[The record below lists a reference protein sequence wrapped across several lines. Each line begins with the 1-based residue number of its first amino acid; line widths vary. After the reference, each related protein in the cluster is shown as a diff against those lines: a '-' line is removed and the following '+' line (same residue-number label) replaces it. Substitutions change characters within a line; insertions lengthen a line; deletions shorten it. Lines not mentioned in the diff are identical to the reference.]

1 MSNVSTFG
9 AFTMAKLGIYAS
21 QKAMQVTGNN
31 ISNINTPGYTRQ
43 SLDLDSLYIGGA
55 DRYTSKWDAKLGSG
69 VMVSGVSQIRSPYLD
84 IRYRTEYSTT
94 GLKEKLLDGLSALT
108 TIFDEVGKGEDGE
121 GIMEA
126 ALQNLIDQMER
137 YHNDGA
143 GESTFDEIFQA
154 AAEQVTTIFN
164 SYSKRLENAY
174 NDQKAALQR
183 DVEKVNGILSD
194 IQKLNNSIRK
204 AEIHGSNALE
214 LKDERNMLID
224 ELSYYV
230 RINVVY
236 DEEDIGSGVKVEKLM
251 IRLDSGDN
259 NLDTTNDG
267 ALLIDGKYATQ
278 LKMPDVNV
286 PEKNPAPA
294 FVGDFKTTL
303 DALRDVAG
311 RPKMLVEGEQATAV
325 AGPFVQ
331 LQNPGDSFQAGDPA
345 TELGGKKYPING
357 GTLEEQLRD
366 FVRQYNE
373 DAANKDWIAA
383 LNMDKNGIV
392 FKSVQ
397 KGVSPVQTPLQNDGE
412 LKIKNPNT
420 GEDYS
425 VMINGTINV
434 NSTLEAQLNTFIK
447 AYNADK
453 ENQVAGRT
461 AMLSETGDKIIFIDG
476 KQQPVA
482 DASKPAGST
491 LFNHGVTPIPD
502 PDNRELELTDNDL
515 YGGLQAER
523 EMLTEKGEFATSD
536 DILADPQ
543 ASTKRGIPYFQKLWD
558 AMANKFATALNDAN
572 TLEDANGDLKKF
584 GGDGTN
590 KDDYIV
596 KPENYYETK
605 IDEKTGEKVF
615 VLADGKTMPMTDANG
630 NYDFTMY
637 KDKDGKDLRV
647 VREQYRGGTLFS
659 NSGDGDDTK
668 GITAGNISISYSW
681 AKNIVC
687 AMKSRTDSDTDQ
699 STMNSGLRHLTSILK
714 DNNLAYKLSD
724 IDPNFAQGNP
734 DGNKDVTYFTGS
746 FSDFLTK
753 ICSRLGTDTSTVLAE
768 YSNSLS
774 SLNEVTVDRDS
785 VSGVDL
791 NDEAIAMMQYNKS
804 YGAACRY
811 LTQLDEMIDKLIN
824 GTAL

>member
-43 SLDLDSLYIGGA
+43 TLDLDSLYIGGA
-55 DRYTSKWDAKLGSG
+55 DRFTSKWDAKMGSG
-69 VMVSGVSQIRSPYLD
+69 VLVTGVSQIRSPYLD

-94 GLKEKLLDGLSALT
+94 GLKEKMLDGLSALT

-126 ALQNLIDQMER
+126 ALQNMIDQMER

-143 GESTFDEIFQA
+143 GEATFDEIFRA
-154 AAEQVTTIFN
+154 AAAQVTSIFN

-183 DVEKVNGILSD
+183 DVQKVNGILSD

-204 AEIHGSNALE
+204 SEIHGSNALE
-214 LKDERNMLID
+214 LKDERNLLID

-230 RINVVY
+230 RINVIY
-236 DEEDIGSGVKVEKLM
+236 DQEDIGSGVMVEKLM
-251 IRLDSGDN
+251 IRLDSGDE
-259 NLDTTNDG
+259 NLGTSHDG
-267 ALLIDGKYATQ
+267 TLLIDGKYATQ
-278 LKMPDVNV
+278 LKMPDVNI

-294 FVGDFKTTL
+294 VVGDFKTTL
-303 DALRDVAG
+303 DVLRDVAG

-325 AGPFVQ
+325 AGPFVK
-331 LQNPGDSFQAGDPA
+331 LEPPNDSFQVGDAA
-345 TELGGKKYPING
+345 TELGGKKYPVSG
-357 GTLEEQLRD
+357 DTLEAQLRD
-366 FVRQYNE
+366 FVKQYNE
-373 DAANKDWIAA
+373 DADNKDWIAA

-392 FKSVQ
+392 FKSAQ
-397 KGVSPVQTPLQNDGE
+397 KGISPIQTPLQNDGE
-412 LKIKNPNT
+412 LKITNPNT
-420 GEDYS
+420 GEDYA

-434 NSTLEAQLNTFIK
+434 NSTLKAQLETFVK

-453 ENQVAGRT
+453 DHQTAGST
-461 AMLSETGDKIIFIDG
+461 AMLSENGTQIIFIDS
-476 KQQPVA
+476 KQEPVA
-482 DASKPAGST
+482 DTSVPAGST
-491 LFNHGVTPIPD
+491 LFNPGVKPVPD
-502 PDNRELELTDNDL
+502 PDNLEVVLSDTDL

-523 EMLTEKGEFATSD
+523 EMLTEKGGFATSD
-536 DILADPQ
+536 EIQADPG
-543 ASTKRGIPYFQKLWD
+543 ASVKRGIPYYQKLWD

-572 TLEDANGDLKKF
+572 TLETPEGDLKRV
-584 GGDGTN
+584 GGTEAN

-615 VLADGKTMPMTDANG
+615 VLADGTTMPMTGADG
-630 NYDFTMY
+630 KYDFTMY

-647 VREQYRGGTLFS
+647 VREQYRGGVLFS
-659 NSGDGDDTK
+659 NNGDGDDTTE
-668 GITAGNISISYSW
+668 ITAGNISISYSW
-681 AKNIVC
+681 AKDIVG
-687 AMKSRTDSDTDQ
+687 AMQSRTDSDVDQ

-714 DNNLAYKLSD
+714 DNNLEYYLSD
-724 IDPNFAQGNP
+724 IDKNFAAGGS
-734 DGNKDVTYFTGS
+734 DAGKDVNYFTGS
-746 FSDFLTK
+746 FGDFLTK
-753 ICSRLGTDTSTVLAE
+753 LCSGLGTDTSEVLAE